1 MTPPSLWDRLRS
13 ARVVQVGAV
22 YLGGSWVVL
31 QIIDTVQGLLNLP
44 DWVGPTAVVLLM
56 VGLLVVMATAWV
68 QAMPQTTAAE
78 EAGEVPTDWE
88 LAPGDAL
95 KSLSRGK
102 LPHLTW
108 GRALAGGAVA
118 LTLLIGVATFV
129 AGRRGEGSSFLG
141 ARAGASV
148 AAEGIAV
155 LPFHMSGESMQ
166 VYQEGMVDLM
176 SANLDGLSDYRAIDA
191 RTLLARWNRD
201 IGETADVELERA
213 LQVAGGVGAR
223 YAVVGSGV
231 DAGANVRFTAAIYDV
246 ADGARVGDGARV
258 EGSQDEI
265 LALVDA
271 LTVEVVRSLLAGSGE
286 ASQAQALRV
295 ASLLTE
301 SVPALR
307 HYLEGDAHFRRSRFD
322 LARDAFQNA
331 LAEDSTFALAHW
343 RLGDTYGW
351 IESIGS
357 PNSRESRRRAAAHA
371 DRLPERERTLLL
383 VQTAIV
389 NNTLGQEEMDMLR
402 GYIDRY
408 PDDPDGWFLLG
419 EVGLHA
425 WSGTGVTDAEL
436 EEALYRTVELDPTFG
451 PYYQHALHW
460 ATGKGHEETYDSLMA
475 AAEAAGDDPY
485 RQEIMRMRWA
495 LFQGDEA
502 ERAAAAD
509 QLGSLERIDVARV
522 DQVAVGLVDEE
533 LYRLEP
539 LLPEDRLELRVRL
552 YSQQGRLVEMVQLA
566 EAAGGDALSEAVA
579 QAAGWIQAGSVPD
592 EIPDRLDRALGSPS
606 PADGDAYGVRFDL
619 DLAMGRTVDVDAMRD
634 WVDEEMDEWLP
645 GMAQLDDTVGIRQGE
660 LMFLDAIVL
669 FASGRPEQAYEM
681 ITAVDTLTDLEP
693 PVGVAASAALTA
705 IEADEY
711 EDAIRL
717 LEGISRSDE
726 RTLAK
731 FHLGRAYEAVGDRER
746 ALDAYRTFLSRTASA
761 DEQLGAVIHARE
773 AVARLGG

>member
-1 MTPPSLWDRLRS
+1 M
-13 ARVVQVGAV
+13 

-95 KSLSRGK
+95 ESLRRGK

-108 GRALAGGAVA
+108 SRALAGGAVA
-118 LTLLIGVATFV
+118 LTLLIGIAVFV
-129 AGRRGEGSSFLG
+129 AGGRGDGASLLG
-141 ARAGASV
+141 PRAAGADV

-213 LQVAGGVGAR
+213 FQVARATGAR

-246 ADGARVGDGARV
+246 ADGDQVGTGASV
-258 EGSQDEI
+258 EGSEDEI

-271 LTVEVVRSLLAGSGE
+271 LTVEVMRSILAGSGA

-307 HYLEGDAHFRRSRFD
+307 HYLQGDAHFRRSRFA

-357 PNSRESRRRAAAHA
+357 PNSRESRRRAAEFA

-383 VQTAIV
+383 IQTAIV
-389 NNTLGQEEMDMLR
+389 NNTLGEEHVARLR

-425 WSGTGVTDAEL
+425 WSGTGVTDDEL

-460 ATGKGHEETYDSLMA
+460 ATAKGHTEMYDSLMA

-485 RQEIMRMRWA
+485 RQEINRIRWA
-495 LFQGDEA
+495 LFQGDEV
-502 ERAAAAD
+502 ERAAAVD
-509 QLGSLERIDVARV
+509 RLSSLDARDVERV
-522 DQVAVGLVDEE
+522 DQVVVGLLDEE
-533 LYRLEP
+533 LYRIEP
-539 LLPEDRLELRVRL
+539 LLDENRMRLRATL
-552 YSQQGRLVEMVQLA
+552 YGQQGRLVEMVQLA
-566 EAAGGDALSEAVA
+566 EAAGGAALQEAVY
-579 QAAGWIQAGSVPD
+579 QVTGWMQAGTVPD
-592 EIPDRLDRALGSPS
+592 EIPARLDRAVGSPS
-606 PADGDAYGVRFDL
+606 PDEGERYGARFDL
-619 DLAMGRTVDVDAMRD
+619 DLAMGRSVDIDAMRA
-634 WVDEEMDEWLP
+634 WTDEQTNVWLP
-645 GMAQLDDTVGIRQGE
+645 QLAQMDDTVGIREGT
-660 LMFLDAIVL
+660 MVTLDAQLL
-669 FASGRPEQAYEM
+669 FVSGQPGEAYR
-681 ITAVDTLTDLEP
+681 ILTATDTLTDLEL
-693 PVGVAASAALTA
+693 PVDIAANMGVMAL
-705 IEADEY
+705 EAGEY
-711 EDAIRL
+711 DDAIRL
-717 LEGISRSDE
+717 LEGVSRSEE

-731 FHLGRAYEAVGDRER
+731 FHLGRAYEATGDAAR
-746 ALDAYRTFLSRTASA
+746 AIDAFRTFLSRTAPA

-773 AVARLGG
+773 ALERLGG